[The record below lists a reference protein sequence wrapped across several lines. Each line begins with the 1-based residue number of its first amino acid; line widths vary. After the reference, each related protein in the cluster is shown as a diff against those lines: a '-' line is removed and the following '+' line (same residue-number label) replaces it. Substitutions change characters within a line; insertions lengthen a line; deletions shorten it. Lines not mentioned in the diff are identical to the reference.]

1 MATLTHLDTHVV
13 IWAASGDHHRF
24 SELALHSLEHDALRV
39 SPMVALELTY
49 LHETGRI
56 TAGARAILDEAR
68 RALGLVTAD
77 ESFAAVIDVAQ
88 TLDWTRDP
96 FDRIIAA
103 QALTARARLLTKD
116 VTIREH
122 LSLAVW

>member
-24 SELALHSLEHDALRV
+24 SELAVHSLEHDALRV

-56 TAGARAILDEAR
+56 TAAASDVLDETR
-68 RALGLVTAD
+68 RALGLVAAD

-103 QALTARARLLTKD
+103 QALAAGARLLTKD
-116 VTIREH
+116 VTIRDH
-122 LSLAVW
+122 LGLAVW

>member
-1 MATLTHLDTHVV
+1 
-13 IWAASGDHHRF
+13 
-24 SELALHSLEHDALRV
+24 
-39 SPMVALELTY
+39 MVALELIY

-56 TAGARAILDEAR
+56 TAGASDLLDDAR
-68 RALGLVTAD
+68 RALGLVAAD
-77 ESFAAVIDVAQ
+77 ESFAAVTDVAQ

-116 VTIREH
+116 ATIRDH
-122 LSLAVW
+122 LGLAVW